1 MNPLEDVKMV
11 DRCGAAEPVKP
22 ADRAEPEAQL
32 ERIHEALLR
41 PEPTPAVERILH
53 KALDGHRISYEEGC
67 VLMREGDLGSLGL
80 VAGEITRRLHPDNIV
95 TFVVDRNI
103 NYTNVCV
110 TDCKFCAFYR
120 HEKDPDAWVLSHEEI
135 LQKVGELAATG
146 GTQVLIQGGH
156 HPKLPFEYYTEMCQ
170 LIKRH
175 YPQIAIHSFSVSE
188 IRHFARA
195 YKMPVREVVERL
207 KEAGLDSVPGAGG
220 EVLADRPRRIIAP
233 LKDPARDWLE
243 TYELIADCGLRGSST
258 MMFGHVE
265 TLEERVEHLLRLR
278 EVQDRTAEKHGVGV
292 FWSFIC
298 WTFQP
303 GNTPLVAEG
312 LHNGVATSSYEYL
325 RTLAVARIFLDN
337 IPNIQASWVTQGVRI
352 GQISLDCGCNDFGG
366 TMMEENVVAAAGTIY
381 HATPA
386 DAIRL
391 IRDAG
396 KIPARRNTFYEILET
411 Y

>member
-1 MNPLEDVKMV
+1 MRE
-11 DRCGAAEPVKP
+11 
-22 ADRAEPEAQL
+22 L
-32 ERIHEALLR
+32 ERIEMALAA
-41 PEPTPAVERILH
+41 PQPTPAVERILH
-53 KALDGHRISYEEGC
+53 KALDGQRISYDEGV

-120 HEKDPDAWVLSHEEI
+120 HGHDDDAYVLSHEEI
-135 LQKVGELAATG
+135 LKKVDELAATG
-146 GTQVLIQGGH
+146 GTQLLIQGGH
-156 HPKLPFEYYTEMCQ
+156 HPKLGLDYYTDMCR
-170 LIKRH
+170 LIKKH
-175 YPQIAIHSFSVSE
+175 HPEIAIHSFSVSE
-188 IRHFARA
+188 IRHFARVF
-195 YKMPVREVVERL
+195 KMSVREVLEAL

-220 EVLADRPRRIIAP
+220 EVLADRPRKIIAP
-233 LKDPARDWLE
+233 LKDPAADWLASYE
-243 TYELIADCGLRGSST
+243 TIADVGLRGSST

-265 TLEERVEHLLRLR
+265 TLEERVEHLLKLR
-278 EVQDRTAEKHGVGV
+278 DVQDRTIAKHGQGV

-312 LHNGVATSSYEYL
+312 LHNGTTTSSYEYL
-325 RTLAVARIFLDN
+325 RTLAVSRIFLDN
-337 IPNIQASWVTQGVRI
+337 IENIQASWVTQGTRI

-366 TMMEENVVAAAGTIY
+366 TMMEENVVAAAGTVY
-381 HATPA
+381 GATPT

-391 IRDAG
+391 IKDAG
-396 KIPARRNTFYEILET
+396 RVPAKRNTFYEILET

>member
-1 MNPLEDVKMV
+1 MKQTEQIK
-11 DRCGAAEPVKP
+11 A
-22 ADRAEPEAQL
+22 
-32 ERIHEALLR
+32 ALLR

-53 KALDGHRISYEEGC
+53 SALDGHRLSYEEGV

-80 VAGEITRRLHPDNIV
+80 VAGEVTRRLHPDNVV

-120 HEKDPDAWVLSHEEI
+120 HGQDPDAWVLSHEEI
-135 LQKVGELAATG
+135 LAKVGELAATG

-156 HPKLPFEYYTEMCQ
+156 HPRLGLDYYTEMCR

-188 IRHFARA
+188 IRHLARVF
-195 YKMPVREVVERL
+195 KLSVREVLERFR
-207 KEAGLDSVPGAGG
+207 EAGLDSVPGAGG
-220 EVLADRPRRIIAP
+220 EVLADRPRQIIAP
-233 LKDPARDWLE
+233 LKDPAEDWLT
-243 TYELIADCGLRGSST
+243 TYETIAEVGMRGSST

-265 TLEERVEHLLRLR
+265 TLEERVVHLLRLR
-278 EVQDRTAEKHGVGV
+278 EVQDRTLERHGQGV

-312 LHNGVATSSYEYL
+312 LHNGVTTSSYEYL

-337 IPNIQASWVTQGVRI
+337 IANIQASWVTQGVQV
-352 GQISLDCGCNDFGG
+352 GQISLDFGCNDFGG
-366 TMMEENVVAAAGTIY
+366 TMMEENVVAAAGTVY
-381 HATPA
+381 SATPA
-386 DAIRL
+386 EAIRL

-396 KIPARRNTFYEILET
+396 RIPAKRNTFYEILET